1 MMKHISPE
9 KFVELLKREKGKV
22 MSIIDVRE
30 QMEWDY
36 YHLEEA
42 ELIPMNTIPARIADI
57 PADRDVY
64 VICAHGVRSQM
75 VCGYLEQNGRDN
87 IINVQG
93 GMAAVAALF
102 GFQYD

>member
-9 KFVELLKREKGKV
+9 KFVELLKGEKGKAL
-22 MSIIDVRE
+22 SIIDVRE

-57 PADRDVY
+57 PGDRDVY
-64 VICAHGVRSQM
+64 VICAHGVRSQI

-87 IINVQG
+87 VINVQG